1 MSVTGVSD
9 ERLAPIYGLIIC
21 MLPCMAA
28 LQEFF
33 WQQHQLEFIAYIAIL
48 CCAVFFARREYL
60 NQRDRQF
67 IPRALSDLD
76 PAGHLLLLSVFM
88 LANFA
93 VVRLVYMLLTG
104 HERWGLP
111 NLVDLSGLQI
121 HRDYIYYGL
130 QLAFAIA
137 VIIHARRIERVR
149 FHFNLKFRFLPI
161 DILITIGLLGLT
173 FGGLYLYSQYF
184 GDSHSQWFPFGID
197 PTVSG
202 QTKFLIAGGLF
213 ALVNA
218 LQEELWFRGI
228 LLGSL
233 QSMMRGRWQILLAG
247 IVFGIV
253 HWFGT
258 PQGVIGLLLAGSW
271 GILLSAW
278 TWRRRS
284 LWPAF
289 IVHVFADW
297 LIFAYTA
304 AKSGS
309 ILAN

>member
-1 MSVTGVSD
+1 
-9 ERLAPIYGLIIC
+9 

-33 WQQHQLEFIAYIAIL
+33 WQQHQLEFIAFTGIL
-48 CCAVFFARREYL
+48 VAAVCFSQREYL
-60 NQRDRQF
+60 DQRDRQF

-93 VVRLVYMLLTG
+93 IVRLVYMLLTG
-104 HERWGLP
+104 HVRWGLP
-111 NLVDLSGLQI
+111 SLVELSGLPV
-121 HRDYIYYGL
+121 HHDYLYYGL
-130 QLAFAIA
+130 QLGFAIA
-137 VIIHARRIERVR
+137 VILYARRIERVK
-149 FHFNLKFRFLPI
+149 FNFNLKFHFFPI

-173 FGGLYLYSQYF
+173 FGGLYFYSMYF
-184 GDSHSQWFPFGID
+184 GANHQQWFPFGID
-197 PTVSG
+197 PAVSG

-213 ALVNA
+213 AVVNA

-233 QSMMRGRWQILLAG
+233 QSMMRARWQILLAG
-247 IVFGIV
+247 MVFGII

-258 PQGVIGLLLAGSW
+258 PQGVMGLVLAGSW
-271 GILLSAW
+271 GIMLSAW

-309 ILAN
+309 IFAN